1 MISEHSIGDCIAD
14 FAVQI
19 GASCLPLRILKI
31 KSAYALG
38 YLAVLSAV
46 HRAINSFKRSVSN
59 GEISN

>member
-46 HRAINSFKRSVSN
+46 HRAIDSFKGQSAM
-59 GEISN
+59 GIY